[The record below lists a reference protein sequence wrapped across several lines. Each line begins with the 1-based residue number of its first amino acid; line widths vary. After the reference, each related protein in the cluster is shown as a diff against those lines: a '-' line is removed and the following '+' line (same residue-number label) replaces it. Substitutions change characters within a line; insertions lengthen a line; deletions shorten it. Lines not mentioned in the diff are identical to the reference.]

1 MSKFLLTLMEKL
13 KSFFSLPISLIFFKR
28 QIYKYYIDW
37 TNIFDEGYS
46 KISIKKKE
54 QLPKPELLLM
64 GDYTLLS
71 VEQNSL

>member
-1 MSKFLLTLMEKL
+1 V
-13 KSFFSLPISLIFFKR
+13 
-28 QIYKYYIDW
+28 
-37 TNIFDEGYS
+37 EGYA
-46 KISIKKKE
+46 KIDILKKKE